1 MSAKRIF
8 FIMLFLSFV
17 CTAWA
22 QQKSVKEMRSRVT
35 TLQQQIKEKE
45 RILLSSEKDVASK
58 LKNLNLITARVAE
71 QKSLVALLNKEIAAI
86 DKEISS
92 LLAELARE
100 ETQVKKAKNEYA
112 AALRRARRYGSLQDK
127 LLFIISADNFN
138 SMLHRY
144 RYTREYMNAHR
155 KLADNLK
162 EKIVALEAK
171 RAEVEKVRA
180 GKVASLEEQK
190 KEQQALNK
198 LEGQQRALV
207 AELKRENKKVEK
219 ELARQRKELNNLNA
233 AIEREIEREIE
244 ARRRAELAAAKK
256 KKEKETAVVNNNNKG
271 KTGDKTNT
279 GDKPNT
285 DDKTQPKVQRREKE
299 VVNPNS
305 KGMQKLTGSF
315 QQNKGRL
322 PSPITGPCVV
332 VGSFGP
338 QRGVEGKGNVRID
351 YGGITL
357 QGQRGAK
364 ARAVFKG
371 VVTSVVRAGDFAFV
385 IVRHGKY
392 LTVYCK
398 LENIKVV
405 QGDEVDTGD
414 IIADVATDASGAT
427 TLLFQIRDE
436 KVKLNPRPWLNL

>member
-1 MSAKRIF
+1 
-8 FIMLFLSFV
+8 MLLFSV
-17 CTAWA
+17 ACAAWS
-22 QQKSVKEMRSRVT
+22 QQKSVKEMRSRVSS
-35 TLQQQIKEKE
+35 LQQQIKEKE

-58 LKNLNLITARVAE
+58 LKNLNLLTARVEE
-71 QKSLVALLNKEIAAI
+71 QKSLVSLLSKEVTAI
-86 DKEISS
+86 DKEI
-92 LLAELARE
+92 AELTSALTLDE
-100 ETQVKKAKNEYA
+100 AQVKRAQDEYA

-138 SMLHRY
+138 SLLHRY

-155 KLADNLK
+155 KLADQLK
-162 EKIVALEAK
+162 EKIKALEEK

-180 GKVASLEEQK
+180 SKIASLEEQK
-190 KEQQALNK
+190 KEQQTLK
-198 LEGQQRALV
+198 GLEEKQRGLV
-207 AELKRENKKVEK
+207 AELKRENKKVQK
-219 ELARQRKELNNLNA
+219 ELTRQRKELNNLNA

-244 ARRRAELAAAKK
+244 ARRKAELAAAQK
-256 KKEKETAVVNNNNKG
+256 KKEADAKKKDTASKKG
-271 KTGDKTNT
+271 GNAVAKKTTTADE
-279 GDKPNT
+279 PA
-285 DDKTQPKVQRREKE
+285 PKVQRREKE

-315 QQNKGRL
+315 EQNKGRL
-322 PSPITGPCVV
+322 PSPITGPCMV

-357 QGQRGAK
+357 QGERGAK

-398 LENIKVV
+398 LQNIKVS
-405 QGDEVDTGD
+405 QGDEVNTGD
-414 IIADVATDASGAT
+414 ILADVATDVSGAT
-427 TLLFQIRDE
+427 TLLFQIRNE
-436 KVKLNPRPWLNL
+436 KVKLNPRPWLKL

>member
-8 FIMLFLSFV
+8 FIMLFLSLV

-92 LLAELARE
+92 LSAELARE

-244 ARRRAELAAAKK
+244 ARRRAERAAAQK
-256 KKEKETAVVNNNNKG
+256 KKEKEAVVANNNNKG
-271 KTGDKTNT
+271 KTGDKA
-279 GDKPNT
+279 KPVDNP
-285 DDKTQPKVQRREKE
+285 QPKVQRREKE

>member
-1 MSAKRIF
+1 MLAKRIL
-8 FIMLFLSFV
+8 FIILLLSVV
-17 CTAWA
+17 CAGWS
-22 QQKSVKEMRSRVT
+22 QQQSVKEMRSRVNS
-35 TLQQQIKEKE
+35 LQQQIKEKE

-58 LKNLNLITARVAE
+58 LKNLNLLTARGEE
-71 QKSLVALLNKEIAAI
+71 QKSLIKLLNNEVVAI
-86 DKEISS
+86 DKQI
-92 LLAELARE
+92 AELTAALSRDEAR
-100 ETQVKKAKNEYA
+100 VKKSKDEYA

-138 SMLHRY
+138 SLLHRY

-155 KLADNLK
+155 KLADELK
-162 EKIVALEAK
+162 EKIKALELK
-171 RAEVEKVRA
+171 RAEIERVRA
-180 GKVASLEEQK
+180 SKVASLEEQK
-190 KEQQALNK
+190 KEQQTLKK
-198 LEGQQRALV
+198 LEDKQRALV

-219 ELARQRKELNNLNA
+219 ELTRQRKELNNLNA

-244 ARRRAELAAAKK
+244 ARRRAELAAAEKK
-256 KKEKETAVVNNNNKG
+256 KTTTATNGNKTAAK
-271 KTGDKTNT
+271 KTTADE
-279 GDKPNT
+279 PA
-285 DDKTQPKVQRREKE
+285 PKVQRREKE
-299 VVNPNS
+299 VVNPNTKS
-305 KGMQKLTGSF
+305 MQKLTGSF

-322 PSPITGPCVV
+322 PSPITGPCMV

-357 QGQRGAK
+357 QGERGAK

-398 LENIKVV
+398 LQNIRVA

-414 IIADVATDASGAT
+414 ILADVATDVSGAT
-427 TLLFQIRDE
+427 TLLFQIRNE
-436 KVKLNPRPWLNL
+436 KEKLNPRPWLNL

>member
-1 MSAKRIF
+1 MSAKRII
-8 FIMLFLSFV
+8 FIMLLFSV
-17 CTAWA
+17 ACAAWS
-22 QQKSVKEMRSRVT
+22 QQKSVKEMRSRVSS
-35 TLQQQIKEKE
+35 LQQQIKEKE

-58 LKNLNLITARVAE
+58 LKNLNLLTARVEE
-71 QKSLVALLNKEIAAI
+71 QKSLVSLLSKEVTAI
-86 DKEISS
+86 DKEI
-92 LLAELARE
+92 AELTSALTHDE
-100 ETQVKKAKNEYA
+100 AQVKRAQDEYA

-138 SMLHRY
+138 SLLHRY

-155 KLADNLK
+155 ELADKLK
-162 EKIVALEAK
+162 EKIKALEEK

-180 GKVASLEEQK
+180 AKVASLEEQK
-190 KEQQALNK
+190 KEQQTLK
-198 LEGQQRALV
+198 GLEEKQRGLV
-207 AELKRENKKVEK
+207 AELKRENKKVQK
-219 ELARQRKELNNLNA
+219 ELTRQRKELNNLNA

-244 ARRRAELAAAKK
+244 ARRKAELAATQKKKEAAAKKNNNTVAKK
-256 KKEKETAVVNNNNKG
+256 KTTTEPDEPA
-271 KTGDKTNT
+271 
-279 GDKPNT
+279 
-285 DDKTQPKVQRREKE
+285 PKVQRREKV

-305 KGMQKLTGSF
+305 KGMQKLAGSF
-315 QQNKGRL
+315 EQNKGRL
-322 PSPITGPCVV
+322 PSPITGPCMV

-357 QGQRGAK
+357 QGERGAK

-398 LENIKVV
+398 LQNIKVS
-405 QGDEVDTGD
+405 QGDEVNTGD
-414 IIADVATDASGAT
+414 ILADVATDVSGAT
-427 TLLFQIRDE
+427 TLLFQIRNE
-436 KVKLNPRPWLNL
+436 KVKLNPRPWLKL

>member
-1 MSAKRIF
+1 MSAKRII
-8 FIMLFLSFV
+8 FIMLLFSV
-17 CTAWA
+17 ACAAWS
-22 QQKSVKEMRSRVT
+22 QQKSVKEMRSRVSS
-35 TLQQQIKEKE
+35 LQQQIKEKE

-58 LKNLNLITARVAE
+58 LKNLNLLTARVEE
-71 QKSLVALLNKEIAAI
+71 QKSLVSLLSKEVAAI
-86 DKEISS
+86 DKEIAGLTSA
-92 LLAELARE
+92 LTHDEA
-100 ETQVKKAKNEYA
+100 QVKRAQDEYA

-138 SMLHRY
+138 SLLHRY

-155 KLADNLK
+155 ELADKLK
-162 EKIVALEAK
+162 EKIKALEEK

-180 GKVASLEEQK
+180 AKVASLEEQK
-190 KEQQALNK
+190 KEQQTLK
-198 LEGQQRALV
+198 GLEEKQRGLV
-207 AELKRENKKVEK
+207 AELKRENKKVQK
-219 ELARQRKELNNLNA
+219 ELTRQRKELNNLNA

-244 ARRRAELAAAKK
+244 ARRKAELAATQKKKEAAAKKNNNTVAKK
-256 KKEKETAVVNNNNKG
+256 KTTTEPDEPA
-271 KTGDKTNT
+271 
-279 GDKPNT
+279 
-285 DDKTQPKVQRREKE
+285 PKVQRREKV

-315 QQNKGRL
+315 EQNKGRL
-322 PSPITGPCVV
+322 PSPITGPCMV

-357 QGQRGAK
+357 LGERGAK

-398 LENIKVV
+398 LQNIKVS
-405 QGDEVDTGD
+405 QGDEVNTGD
-414 IIADVATDASGAT
+414 ILADVATDVSGAT
-427 TLLFQIRDE
+427 TLLFQIRNE
-436 KVKLNPRPWLNL
+436 KVKLNPRPWLKL

>member
-1 MSAKRIF
+1 MSAKRII
-8 FIMLFLSFV
+8 FIMLLFSV
-17 CTAWA
+17 ACAAWS
-22 QQKSVKEMRSRVT
+22 QQKSVKEMRSRVSS
-35 TLQQQIKEKE
+35 LQQQIKEKE

-58 LKNLNLITARVAE
+58 LKNLNLLTARVEE
-71 QKSLVALLNKEIAAI
+71 QKSLVSLLSKEVAAI
-86 DKEISS
+86 DKEIAGLTSA
-92 LLAELARE
+92 LTHDEA
-100 ETQVKKAKNEYA
+100 QVKRAQDEYA

-138 SMLHRY
+138 SLLHRY

-155 KLADNLK
+155 ELADKLK
-162 EKIVALEAK
+162 EKIKALEEK

-180 GKVASLEEQK
+180 AKVASLEEQK
-190 KEQQALNK
+190 KEQQTLK
-198 LEGQQRALV
+198 GLEDKQRSLV
-207 AELKRENKKVEK
+207 AELKRENKKGQK
-219 ELARQRKELNNLNA
+219 ELTRQRKELNNLNA

-244 ARRRAELAAAKK
+244 ARRKAELAAAQK
-256 KKEKETAVVNNNNKG
+256 KKEAAAKKNNNTVAKK
-271 KTGDKTNT
+271 KTTTEPDE
-279 GDKPNT
+279 PA
-285 DDKTQPKVQRREKE
+285 PKVQRREKV

-305 KGMQKLTGSF
+305 KGMQKLAGSF
-315 QQNKGRL
+315 EQNKGRL
-322 PSPITGPCVV
+322 PSPITGPCMV

-357 QGQRGAK
+357 QGERGAK

-398 LENIKVV
+398 LQNIKVS
-405 QGDEVDTGD
+405 QGDEVNTGD
-414 IIADVATDASGAT
+414 ILADVATDVSGAT
-427 TLLFQIRDE
+427 TLLFQIRNE
-436 KVKLNPRPWLNL
+436 KVKLNPRPWLKL

>member
-1 MSAKRIF
+1 MLAKRIF
-8 FIMLFLSFV
+8 FILLLLSVV
-17 CTAWA
+17 CTVWS
-22 QQKSVKEMRSRVT
+22 QQQTVKEMRSRVNS
-35 TLQQQIKEKE
+35 LQQQIKEKE

-58 LKNLNLITARVAE
+58 LKNLNLLTARVGE
-71 QKSLVALLNKEIAAI
+71 QKSLIALLSKEVAAI
-86 DKEISS
+86 DKEIAS
-92 LLAELARE
+92 LTAALSRDEARVE
-100 ETQVKKAKNEYA
+100 KSKDEYA

-127 LLFIISADNFN
+127 LLFIISADDFN
-138 SMLHRY
+138 SLLHRY
-144 RYTREYMNAHR
+144 RYAREYMNAHR
-155 KLADNLK
+155 KLADELK
-162 EKIVALEAK
+162 EKIAALELK

-180 GKVASLEEQK
+180 SKVTSLEEQK
-190 KEQQALNK
+190 KEQQTLKK
-198 LEGQQRALV
+198 LEDKQRSLV

-219 ELARQRKELNNLNA
+219 ELARQRKELNKLNT

-244 ARRRAELAAAKK
+244 ARRLAELAAAKK
-256 KKEKETAVVNNNNKG
+256 KKEVAVKKNNKTTAKK
-271 KTGDKTNT
+271 KT
-279 GDKPNT
+279 T
-285 DDKTQPKVQRREKE
+285 DEPAPKVQRREKQI
-299 VVNPNS
+299 VNTNS

-315 QQNKGRL
+315 LQNKGRL
-322 PSPITGPCVV
+322 PSPITGPCMV

-357 QGQRGAK
+357 QGERGAK

-398 LENIKVV
+398 LQNIKVS

-414 IIADVATDASGAT
+414 ILAEVATDASGAT
-427 TLLFQIRDE
+427 TLLFQIRNE
-436 KVKLNPRPWLNL
+436 KEKLNPRPWLNL

>member
-1 MSAKRIF
+1 MSAKRII
-8 FIMLFLSFV
+8 FIMLLFSV
-17 CTAWA
+17 ACAAWS
-22 QQKSVKEMRSRVT
+22 QQKSVKEMRSRVSS
-35 TLQQQIKEKE
+35 LQQQIKEKE

-58 LKNLNLITARVAE
+58 LKNLNLLTARVEE
-71 QKSLVALLNKEIAAI
+71 QKSLVSLLSKEVTAI
-86 DKEISS
+86 DKEIAGLTS
-92 LLAELARE
+92 ELSRDEA
-100 ETQVKKAKNEYA
+100 QVKKAQDEYA

-138 SMLHRY
+138 SLLHRY

-155 KLADNLK
+155 KLADQLK
-162 EKIVALEAK
+162 EKIKALEEK

-180 GKVASLEEQK
+180 AKVASLEEQK
-190 KEQQALNK
+190 KEQQTLK
-198 LEGQQRALV
+198 GLEDKQRSLV
-207 AELKRENKKVEK
+207 AELKRENKKVQK
-219 ELARQRKELNNLNA
+219 ELTRQRKELNNLNA

-244 ARRRAELAAAKK
+244 ARRKAELAAAQK
-256 KKEKETAVVNNNNKG
+256 KKEAAAKKNNNTVAKK
-271 KTGDKTNT
+271 KTTTEPDE
-279 GDKPNT
+279 PA
-285 DDKTQPKVQRREKE
+285 PKVQRREKV

-305 KGMQKLTGSF
+305 KGMQKLAGSF
-315 QQNKGRL
+315 EQNKGRL
-322 PSPITGPCVV
+322 PSPITGPCMV

-357 QGQRGAK
+357 QGERGAK

-398 LENIKVV
+398 LQNIKVS
-405 QGDEVDTGD
+405 QGDEVNTGD
-414 IIADVATDASGAT
+414 ILADVATDVSGAT
-427 TLLFQIRDE
+427 TLLFQIRNE
-436 KVKLNPRPWLNL
+436 KVKLNPRPWLKL

>member
-1 MSAKRIF
+1 MLLFSVACSAW
-8 FIMLFLSFV
+8 S
-17 CTAWA
+17 
-22 QQKSVKEMRSRVT
+22 QQKSVKEMRSRVSS
-35 TLQQQIKEKE
+35 LQQQIKEKE

-58 LKNLNLITARVAE
+58 LKNLNLLTARVEE
-71 QKSLVALLNKEIAAI
+71 QKSLVSLLSKEVTAI
-86 DKEISS
+86 DKEI
-92 LLAELARE
+92 AELTSALTHDE
-100 ETQVKKAKNEYA
+100 AQVKRAQDEYA

-138 SMLHRY
+138 SLLHRY

-155 KLADNLK
+155 KLADQLK
-162 EKIVALEAK
+162 DKIKALEEK

-180 GKVASLEEQK
+180 SKVASLEEQK
-190 KEQQALNK
+190 KEQQTLK
-198 LEGQQRALV
+198 GLEDKQRNLV

-244 ARRRAELAAAKK
+244 ARRRAELAAAQKK
-256 KKEKETAVVNNNNKG
+256 KDAAQKKNDTAPKKG
-271 KTGDKTNT
+271 GNAVAKKTT
-279 GDKPNT
+279 T
-285 DDKTQPKVQRREKE
+285 DEPAPKVQRREKE

-315 QQNKGRL
+315 EQNKGRL
-322 PSPITGPCVV
+322 PSPITGPCMV

-357 QGQRGAK
+357 QGERGAK

-398 LENIKVV
+398 LQNIKVS
-405 QGDEVDTGD
+405 QGDEVNTGD
-414 IIADVATDASGAT
+414 IIADVATDVSGAT
-427 TLLFQIRDE
+427 TLLFQIRNE
-436 KVKLNPRPWLNL
+436 KVKLNPRPWLKL

>member
-1 MSAKRIF
+1 MFAKRIF
-8 FIMLFLSFV
+8 FILLLLSVV
-17 CTAWA
+17 CTIWS
-22 QQKSVKEMRSRVT
+22 QQQTVKEMRNRVNS
-35 TLQQQIKEKE
+35 LQQQIKEKE

-58 LKNLNLITARVAE
+58 LKNLNLLTARVSE
-71 QKSLVALLNKEIAAI
+71 QKSLITLLTKEVTAI

-92 LLAELARE
+92 LTEALSRDEARVE
-100 ETQVKKAKNEYA
+100 KSKNEYA

-138 SMLHRY
+138 SLLHRY
-144 RYTREYMNAHR
+144 RYAREYMNAHR
-155 KLADNLK
+155 KLADELK
-162 EKIVALEAK
+162 EKIKVLELK

-180 GKVASLEEQK
+180 SKVASLEEQK
-190 KEQQALNK
+190 KEQQTLKK
-198 LEGQQRALV
+198 LEEKQRSLV

-219 ELARQRKELNNLNA
+219 ELTRQRKELNNLNA

-244 ARRRAELAAAKK
+244 ARRRAELAAAQKK
-256 KKEKETAVVNNNNKG
+256 KTTTAQKDNKTTTN
-271 KTGDKTNT
+271 KTTT
-279 GDKPNT
+279 GESA
-285 DDKTQPKVQRREKE
+285 PKVQRHEKE

-322 PSPITGPCVV
+322 PSPITGPCMV

-357 QGQRGAK
+357 QGERGAK

-398 LENIKVV
+398 LQNIKVS

-414 IIADVATDASGAT
+414 ILAEVATDASGAT
-427 TLLFQIRDE
+427 TMIFQIRNE
-436 KVKLNPRPWLNL
+436 KEKLNPRPWLNL

>member
-1 MSAKRIF
+1 MLAKRIF
-8 FIMLFLSFV
+8 FILLLLSVV
-17 CTAWA
+17 CTVWS
-22 QQKSVKEMRSRVT
+22 QQQTVKEMRSRVNS
-35 TLQQQIKEKE
+35 LQQQIKEKE

-58 LKNLNLITARVAE
+58 LKNLNLLTARVGE
-71 QKSLVALLNKEIAAI
+71 QKSLIALLSKEVAAI

-92 LLAELARE
+92 LTAALARDE
-100 ETQVKKAKNEYA
+100 ARVEKSKDEYA

-127 LLFIISADNFN
+127 LLFIISADDFN
-138 SMLHRY
+138 SLLHRY
-144 RYTREYMNAHR
+144 RYAREYMNAHR
-155 KLADNLK
+155 KLADELK
-162 EKIVALEAK
+162 EKIAALELK

-180 GKVASLEEQK
+180 SKVASLEEQK
-190 KEQQALNK
+190 KEQQTLKK
-198 LEGQQRALV
+198 LEEKQRSLV

-219 ELARQRKELNNLNA
+219 ELARQRKELNNLNT

-244 ARRRAELAAAKK
+244 ARRLAELAAAKK
-256 KKEKETAVVNNNNKG
+256 KKEVAVKKDNKTTAKK
-271 KTGDKTNT
+271 KT
-279 GDKPNT
+279 T
-285 DDKTQPKVQRREKE
+285 DEPAPKVQRREKQI
-299 VVNPNS
+299 VNTNS

-357 QGQRGAK
+357 QGERGAK

-385 IVRHGKY
+385 IVRHGKF

-398 LENIKVV
+398 LQNIKVS

-414 IIADVATDASGAT
+414 ILAEVATDASGAT
-427 TLLFQIRDE
+427 TLLFQIRNE
-436 KVKLNPRPWLNL
+436 KEKLNPRPWLNL

>member
-1 MSAKRIF
+1 MSAKRII
-8 FIMLFLSFV
+8 FIMLLFSV
-17 CTAWA
+17 ACTAWS
-22 QQKSVKEMRSRVT
+22 QQKSVKEMRSRVSS
-35 TLQQQIKEKE
+35 LQQQIKEKE

-58 LKNLNLITARVAE
+58 LKNLNLLTARVEE
-71 QKSLVALLNKEIAAI
+71 QKSLVSLLSKEVATI
-86 DKEISS
+86 DKEIS
-92 LLAELARE
+92 ELTSAVTRDE
-100 ETQVKKAKNEYA
+100 AQVKRAQDEYA

-138 SMLHRY
+138 SLLHRY

-155 KLADNLK
+155 KLADQLK
-162 EKIVALEAK
+162 DKIKALEEK

-180 GKVASLEEQK
+180 SKVASLEEQK
-190 KEQQALNK
+190 KEQQTLK
-198 LEGQQRALV
+198 GLEDKQRNLV

-244 ARRRAELAAAKK
+244 ARRRAELAAAQKK
-256 KKEKETAVVNNNNKG
+256 KDAAQKKNETAPKKG
-271 KTGDKTNT
+271 GNAVAKKTT
-279 GDKPNT
+279 T
-285 DDKTQPKVQRREKE
+285 DEPAPKVQRREKE

-315 QQNKGRL
+315 EQNKGRL
-322 PSPITGPCVV
+322 PSPITGPCMV

-357 QGQRGAK
+357 QGERGAK

-398 LENIKVV
+398 LQNIKVS
-405 QGDEVDTGD
+405 QGDEVNTGD
-414 IIADVATDASGAT
+414 IIADVATDVSGAT
-427 TLLFQIRDE
+427 TLLFQIRNE
-436 KVKLNPRPWLNL
+436 KVKLNPRPWLKL

>member
-1 MSAKRIF
+1 MSAKRII
-8 FIMLFLSFV
+8 FIMLLFSV
-17 CTAWA
+17 ACAAWS
-22 QQKSVKEMRSRVT
+22 QQKSVKEMRSRVSS
-35 TLQQQIKEKE
+35 LQQQIKEKE

-58 LKNLNLITARVAE
+58 LKNLNLLTARVEE
-71 QKSLVALLNKEIAAI
+71 QKSLVSLLSKEVTAI
-86 DKEISS
+86 DKEIAGLTSA
-92 LLAELARE
+92 LTHDEA
-100 ETQVKKAKNEYA
+100 QVKRAQDEYA

-138 SMLHRY
+138 SLLHRY

-155 KLADNLK
+155 KLADQLK
-162 EKIVALEAK
+162 EKIKALEEK

-180 GKVASLEEQK
+180 AKVASLEEQK
-190 KEQQALNK
+190 KEQQTLK
-198 LEGQQRALV
+198 GLEEKQRGLV
-207 AELKRENKKVEK
+207 AELKRENKKVQK
-219 ELARQRKELNNLNA
+219 ELTRQRKELNNLNA

-244 ARRRAELAAAKK
+244 ARRKAELAAAQK
-256 KKEKETAVVNNNNKG
+256 KKEADAKKKDTASKKG
-271 KTGDKTNT
+271 GNAVAKKTTTADE
-279 GDKPNT
+279 PA
-285 DDKTQPKVQRREKE
+285 PKVQRREKE

-315 QQNKGRL
+315 EQNKGRL
-322 PSPITGPCVV
+322 PSPITGPCMV

-357 QGQRGAK
+357 QGERGAK

-398 LENIKVV
+398 LQNIKVS
-405 QGDEVDTGD
+405 QGDEVNTGD
-414 IIADVATDASGAT
+414 ILADVATDVSGAT
-427 TLLFQIRDE
+427 TLLFQIRNE
-436 KVKLNPRPWLNL
+436 KVKLNPRPWLKL

>member
-1 MSAKRIF
+1 MSAKRII
-8 FIMLFLSFV
+8 FIMLLFSV
-17 CTAWA
+17 ACAAWS
-22 QQKSVKEMRSRVT
+22 QQKSVKEMRSRVSS
-35 TLQQQIKEKE
+35 LQQQIKEKE

-58 LKNLNLITARVAE
+58 LKNLNLLTARVEE
-71 QKSLVALLNKEIAAI
+71 QKSLVSLLSKEVTAI
-86 DKEISS
+86 DKEIAGLTS
-92 LLAELARE
+92 ELSRDEA
-100 ETQVKKAKNEYA
+100 QVKRAQDEYA

-138 SMLHRY
+138 SLLHRY

-155 KLADNLK
+155 KLADQLK
-162 EKIVALEAK
+162 EKIKALEEK

-180 GKVASLEEQK
+180 SKIASLEEQK
-190 KEQQALNK
+190 KEQQTLK
-198 LEGQQRALV
+198 GLEDKQRSLV
-207 AELKRENKKVEK
+207 AELKREKKKVEK
-219 ELARQRKELNNLNA
+219 ELTRQRKELNNLNA

-244 ARRRAELAAAKK
+244 ARRRAELAAAQK
-256 KKEKETAVVNNNNKG
+256 KKEADAKKKDTASKKG
-271 KTGDKTNT
+271 GNAVAKKTTTADE
-279 GDKPNT
+279 PA
-285 DDKTQPKVQRREKE
+285 PKVQRREKE

-315 QQNKGRL
+315 EQNKGRL
-322 PSPITGPCVV
+322 PSPITGPCMV

-357 QGQRGAK
+357 QGERGAK

-398 LENIKVV
+398 LQNIKVS
-405 QGDEVDTGD
+405 QGDEVNTGD
-414 IIADVATDASGAT
+414 ILADVATDVSGAT
-427 TLLFQIRDE
+427 TLLFQIRNE
-436 KVKLNPRPWLNL
+436 KVKLNPRPWLKL

>member
-1 MSAKRIF
+1 MSAKRII
-8 FIMLFLSFV
+8 FIMLLFSV
-17 CTAWA
+17 ACAAWS
-22 QQKSVKEMRSRVT
+22 QQKSVKEMRSRVSS
-35 TLQQQIKEKE
+35 LQQQIKEKE

-58 LKNLNLITARVAE
+58 LKNLNLLTARVEE
-71 QKSLVALLNKEIAAI
+71 QKSLVSLLSKEVTAI
-86 DKEISS
+86 DKEI
-92 LLAELARE
+92 AELTSALTHDE
-100 ETQVKKAKNEYA
+100 AQVKRAQDEYA

-138 SMLHRY
+138 SLLHRY

-155 KLADNLK
+155 KLADQLK
-162 EKIVALEAK
+162 EKIKALEEK

-180 GKVASLEEQK
+180 SKIASLEEQK
-190 KEQQALNK
+190 KEQQTLK
-198 LEGQQRALV
+198 GLEEKQRGLV
-207 AELKRENKKVEK
+207 AELKREKKKVEK
-219 ELARQRKELNNLNA
+219 ELTRQRKELNNLNA

-244 ARRRAELAAAKK
+244 ARRRAELAAAQK
-256 KKEKETAVVNNNNKG
+256 KKEADAKKKDTASKKG
-271 KTGDKTNT
+271 GNAVAKKTTTADE
-279 GDKPNT
+279 PA
-285 DDKTQPKVQRREKE
+285 PKVQRREKE

-315 QQNKGRL
+315 EQNKGRL
-322 PSPITGPCVV
+322 PSPITGPCMV

-357 QGQRGAK
+357 QGERGAK

-398 LENIKVV
+398 LQNIKVS
-405 QGDEVDTGD
+405 QGDEVNTGD
-414 IIADVATDASGAT
+414 ILADVATDVSGAT
-427 TLLFQIRDE
+427 TLLFQIRNE
-436 KVKLNPRPWLNL
+436 KVKLNPRPWLKL

>member
-1 MSAKRIF
+1 
-8 FIMLFLSFV
+8 MLLFSV
-17 CTAWA
+17 ACTAWS
-22 QQKSVKEMRSRVT
+22 QQKSVKEMRSRVSS
-35 TLQQQIKEKE
+35 LQQQIKEKE

-58 LKNLNLITARVAE
+58 LKNLNLLTARVEE
-71 QKSLVALLNKEIAAI
+71 QKSLVSLLSKEVATI
-86 DKEISS
+86 DKEI
-92 LLAELARE
+92 AELTSAVTRDE
-100 ETQVKKAKNEYA
+100 AQVKRAQDEYA

-138 SMLHRY
+138 SLLHRY

-155 KLADNLK
+155 KLADQLK
-162 EKIVALEAK
+162 DKIKALEEK

-180 GKVASLEEQK
+180 SKVASLEEQK
-190 KEQQALNK
+190 KEQQTLK
-198 LEGQQRALV
+198 GLEDKQRNLV

-244 ARRRAELAAAKK
+244 ARRRAELAAAQKK
-256 KKEKETAVVNNNNKG
+256 KDAAQKKNDTAPKKG
-271 KTGDKTNT
+271 GNAVAKKTT
-279 GDKPNT
+279 T
-285 DDKTQPKVQRREKE
+285 DEPAPKVQRREKE

-315 QQNKGRL
+315 EQNKGRL
-322 PSPITGPCVV
+322 PSPITGPCIV

-357 QGQRGAK
+357 QGERGAK

-398 LENIKVV
+398 LQNIKVS
-405 QGDEVDTGD
+405 QGDEVNTGD
-414 IIADVATDASGAT
+414 IIADVATDVSGAT
-427 TLLFQIRDE
+427 TLLFQIRNE
-436 KVKLNPRPWLNL
+436 KVKLNPRPWLKL

>member
-1 MSAKRIF
+1 
-8 FIMLFLSFV
+8 MLSVV
-17 CTAWA
+17 CVGRA
-22 QQKSVKEMRSRVT
+22 QQKTVKEMRSRVSS
-35 TLQQQIKEKE
+35 LQKQIKEKE

-58 LKNLNLITARVAE
+58 LKNLNLLTARVAE
-71 QKSLVALLNKEIAAI
+71 QKSLIALLGKEVAAI
-86 DKEISS
+86 DKEID
-92 LLAELARE
+92 ELSAQLSRDE
-100 ETQVKKAKNEYA
+100 AQVKKSQDEYA
-112 AALRRARRYGSLQDK
+112 SALRRALRYGTLQDK

-138 SMLHRY
+138 SLLHRY

-155 KLADNLK
+155 KLADKLK
-162 EKIVALEAK
+162 ENIKALELK
-171 RAEVEKVRA
+171 RARVDSVRSS
-180 GKVASLEEQK
+180 KVASLEEQK
-190 KEQQALNK
+190 KEQQTLK
-198 LEGQQRALV
+198 GLEDKQRSLV
-207 AELKRENKKVEK
+207 SELKRENKKVQN

-244 ARRRAELAAAKK
+244 ARRKAELAASKK
-256 KKEKETAVVNNNNKG
+256 KKESATTAQKNNKTAARK
-271 KTGDKTNT
+271 KT
-279 GDKPNT
+279 T
-285 DDKTQPKVQRREKE
+285 DEPAPKVQRREKA

-305 KGMQKLTGSF
+305 KSMQKLAGSF

-322 PSPITGPCVV
+322 PSPITGPCMV

-338 QRGVEGKGNVRID
+338 QRGVAGKGNVRID

-357 QGQRGAK
+357 QGERGAK

-398 LENIKVV
+398 LQNIRVS

-414 IIADVATDASGAT
+414 ILADVATDVSGAT
-427 TLLFQIRDE
+427 TLLFQIRNE

>member
-8 FIMLFLSFV
+8 FIMLFFSFV
-17 CTAWA
+17 CTALA

-92 LLAELARE
+92 LSAELARE
-100 ETQVKKAKNEYA
+100 EAQVKKAKNEYA

-144 RYTREYMNAHR
+144 RYTREYMTAHR

-162 EKIVALEAK
+162 EKIAVLEAK

-190 KEQQALNK
+190 KEQQTLNK

-244 ARRRAELAAAKK
+244 ARRRAELAAAQK
-256 KKEKETAVVNNNNKG
+256 KKEKETVVANNNNKG
-271 KTGDKTNT
+271 KTGDKAKPV
-279 GDKPNT
+279 DKP
-285 DDKTQPKVQRREKE
+285 QPTVQRREKE

-398 LENIKVV
+398 LENIKVA

-414 IIADVATDASGAT
+414 IIADVATDVSGAT

>member
-1 MSAKRIF
+1 MLAKRIF
-8 FIMLFLSFV
+8 FILLLLSVV
-17 CTAWA
+17 CTVWS
-22 QQKSVKEMRSRVT
+22 QQQTVKEMRSRVNS
-35 TLQQQIKEKE
+35 LQQQIKEKE

-58 LKNLNLITARVAE
+58 LKNLNLLTARVGE
-71 QKSLVALLNKEIAAI
+71 QKSLIALLSKEVAAI

-92 LLAELARE
+92 LTAALARDE
-100 ETQVKKAKNEYA
+100 ARVEKSKDEYA

-127 LLFIISADNFN
+127 LLFIISADDFN
-138 SMLHRY
+138 SLLHRY
-144 RYTREYMNAHR
+144 RYAREYMNAHR
-155 KLADNLK
+155 KLADELK
-162 EKIVALEAK
+162 EKIAALELK

-180 GKVASLEEQK
+180 SKVASLEEQK
-190 KEQQALNK
+190 KEQQTLKK
-198 LEGQQRALV
+198 LEEKQRSLV

-219 ELARQRKELNNLNA
+219 ELARQRKELNILNT

-244 ARRRAELAAAKK
+244 ARRLAELAAAKK
-256 KKEKETAVVNNNNKG
+256 KKEVAVKKDNKTTAKK
-271 KTGDKTNT
+271 KT
-279 GDKPNT
+279 T
-285 DDKTQPKVQRREKE
+285 DEPAPKVQRREKQI
-299 VVNPNS
+299 VNTNS

-315 QQNKGRL
+315 LQNKGRL
-322 PSPITGPCVV
+322 PSPITGPCMV

-357 QGQRGAK
+357 QGERGAK

-398 LENIKVV
+398 LQNIKVS

-414 IIADVATDASGAT
+414 ILAEVATDASGAT
-427 TLLFQIRDE
+427 TLLFQIRNE
-436 KVKLNPRPWLNL
+436 KEKLNPRPWLNL

>member
-1 MSAKRIF
+1 MSAKRII
-8 FIMLFLSFV
+8 FIMLLFSV
-17 CTAWA
+17 ACAAWS
-22 QQKSVKEMRSRVT
+22 QQKSVKEMRSRVSS
-35 TLQQQIKEKE
+35 LQQQIKEKE

-58 LKNLNLITARVAE
+58 LKNLNLLTARVEE
-71 QKSLVALLNKEIAAI
+71 QKSLVSLLSKEVTAI
-86 DKEISS
+86 DKEI
-92 LLAELARE
+92 AELTSALTHDE
-100 ETQVKKAKNEYA
+100 AQVKRAQDEYA

-138 SMLHRY
+138 SLLHRY

-155 KLADNLK
+155 KLADQLK
-162 EKIVALEAK
+162 EKIKALEEK

-180 GKVASLEEQK
+180 SKIASLEEQK
-190 KEQQALNK
+190 KEQQTLK
-198 LEGQQRALV
+198 GLEEKQRGLV
-207 AELKRENKKVEK
+207 AELKREKKKVKK
-219 ELARQRKELNNLNA
+219 ELTRQRKELNNLNA

-244 ARRRAELAAAKK
+244 ARRKAELAAAQK
-256 KKEKETAVVNNNNKG
+256 KKEAAAKKNNNTVAKK
-271 KTGDKTNT
+271 KTTTEPDE
-279 GDKPNT
+279 PA
-285 DDKTQPKVQRREKE
+285 PKVQRREKV

-305 KGMQKLTGSF
+305 KGMQKLAGSF
-315 QQNKGRL
+315 EQNKGRL
-322 PSPITGPCVV
+322 PSPITGPCMV

-357 QGQRGAK
+357 QGERGAK

-398 LENIKVV
+398 LQNIKVS
-405 QGDEVDTGD
+405 QGDEVNTGD
-414 IIADVATDASGAT
+414 ILADVATDVSGAT
-427 TLLFQIRDE
+427 TLLFQIRNE
-436 KVKLNPRPWLNL
+436 KVKLNPRPWLKL

>member
-1 MSAKRIF
+1 
-8 FIMLFLSFV
+8 MLLFSV
-17 CTAWA
+17 ACAAWS
-22 QQKSVKEMRSRVT
+22 QQKSVKEMRSRVSS
-35 TLQQQIKEKE
+35 LQQQIKEKE

-58 LKNLNLITARVAE
+58 LKNLNLLTARVEE
-71 QKSLVALLNKEIAAI
+71 QKSLVSLLSKEVTAI
-86 DKEISS
+86 DKEIAGLTS
-92 LLAELARE
+92 ELSRDEA
-100 ETQVKKAKNEYA
+100 QVKKAQDEYA

-138 SMLHRY
+138 SLLHRY

-155 KLADNLK
+155 ELADKLK
-162 EKIVALEAK
+162 EKIKALEEK

-180 GKVASLEEQK
+180 AKVASLEEQK
-190 KEQQALNK
+190 KEQQTLK
-198 LEGQQRALV
+198 GLEEKQRGLV
-207 AELKRENKKVEK
+207 AELKRENKKVQK
-219 ELARQRKELNNLNA
+219 ELTRQRKELNNLNA

-244 ARRRAELAAAKK
+244 ARRKAELAAAQK
-256 KKEKETAVVNNNNKG
+256 KKEAAAKKNNNTVAKK
-271 KTGDKTNT
+271 KTTTEPDE
-279 GDKPNT
+279 PA
-285 DDKTQPKVQRREKE
+285 PKVQRREKV

-305 KGMQKLTGSF
+305 KGMQKLAGSF
-315 QQNKGRL
+315 EQNKGRL
-322 PSPITGPCVV
+322 PSPITGPCMV

-357 QGQRGAK
+357 QGERGAK

-398 LENIKVV
+398 LQNIKVS
-405 QGDEVDTGD
+405 QGDEVNTGD
-414 IIADVATDASGAT
+414 ILADVATDVSGAT
-427 TLLFQIRDE
+427 TLLFQIRNE
-436 KVKLNPRPWLNL
+436 KVKLNPRPWLKL

>member
-1 MSAKRIF
+1 MSAKRII
-8 FIMLFLSFV
+8 FIMLLFSV
-17 CTAWA
+17 ACTAWS
-22 QQKSVKEMRSRVT
+22 QQKSVKEMRSRVSS
-35 TLQQQIKEKE
+35 LQQQIKEKE

-58 LKNLNLITARVAE
+58 LKNLNLLTARVEE
-71 QKSLVALLNKEIAAI
+71 QKSLVSLLSKEVATIDNEIA
-86 DKEISS
+86 
-92 LLAELARE
+92 ELTSAVTRDE
-100 ETQVKKAKNEYA
+100 AQVKRAQDEYA

-138 SMLHRY
+138 SLLHRY

-155 KLADNLK
+155 KLADQLK
-162 EKIVALEAK
+162 DKIKALEEK

-180 GKVASLEEQK
+180 SKVASLEEQK
-190 KEQQALNK
+190 KEQQTLK
-198 LEGQQRALV
+198 GLEDKQRNLV

-244 ARRRAELAAAKK
+244 ARRRAELAAAQKK
-256 KKEKETAVVNNNNKG
+256 KDAAQKKNETAPKKG
-271 KTGDKTNT
+271 GNAVAKKTT
-279 GDKPNT
+279 T
-285 DDKTQPKVQRREKE
+285 DEPAPKVQRREKE

-315 QQNKGRL
+315 EQNKGRL
-322 PSPITGPCVV
+322 PSPITGPCMV

-357 QGQRGAK
+357 QGERGAK

-398 LENIKVV
+398 LQNIKVS
-405 QGDEVDTGD
+405 QGDEVNTGD
-414 IIADVATDASGAT
+414 IIADVATDVSGAT
-427 TLLFQIRDE
+427 TLLFQIRNE
-436 KVKLNPRPWLNL
+436 KVKLNPRPWLKL

>member
-1 MSAKRIF
+1 MSAKRII
-8 FIMLFLSFV
+8 FIMLLFSV
-17 CTAWA
+17 ACTAWS
-22 QQKSVKEMRSRVT
+22 QQKSVKEMRSRVSS
-35 TLQQQIKEKE
+35 LQQQIKEKE

-58 LKNLNLITARVAE
+58 LKNLNLLTARVEE
-71 QKSLVALLNKEIAAI
+71 QKSLVSLLSKEVATI
-86 DKEISS
+86 DKEI
-92 LLAELARE
+92 AELTSAVTRDE
-100 ETQVKKAKNEYA
+100 AQVKRAQDEYA

-138 SMLHRY
+138 SLLHRY

-155 KLADNLK
+155 KLADQLK
-162 EKIVALEAK
+162 DKIKALEEK

-180 GKVASLEEQK
+180 SKVASLEEQK
-190 KEQQALNK
+190 KEQQTLK
-198 LEGQQRALV
+198 GLEDKQRNLV

-244 ARRRAELAAAKK
+244 ARRRAELAAAQKK
-256 KKEKETAVVNNNNKG
+256 KDAAQKKNDTAPKKG
-271 KTGDKTNT
+271 GNAVAKKTT
-279 GDKPNT
+279 T
-285 DDKTQPKVQRREKE
+285 DEPAPKVQRREKE

-315 QQNKGRL
+315 EQNKGRL
-322 PSPITGPCVV
+322 PSPITGPCMV

-357 QGQRGAK
+357 QGERGAK

-398 LENIKVV
+398 L
-405 QGDEVDTGD
+405 
-414 IIADVATDASGAT
+414 
-427 TLLFQIRDE
+427 
-436 KVKLNPRPWLNL
+436 

>member
-1 MSAKRIF
+1 MSAKRII
-8 FIMLFLSFV
+8 FIMLLFSV
-17 CTAWA
+17 ACAAWS
-22 QQKSVKEMRSRVT
+22 QQKSVKEMRSRVSS
-35 TLQQQIKEKE
+35 LQQQIKEKE

-58 LKNLNLITARVAE
+58 LKNLNLLTAP
-71 QKSLVALLNKEIAAI
+71 LLSKEVTAI
-86 DKEISS
+86 DKEIAGLTS
-92 LLAELARE
+92 ELSRDEA
-100 ETQVKKAKNEYA
+100 QVKKAQDEYA

-138 SMLHRY
+138 SLLHRY

-155 KLADNLK
+155 ELADKLK
-162 EKIVALEAK
+162 EKIKALEEK

-180 GKVASLEEQK
+180 AKVASLEEQK
-190 KEQQALNK
+190 KEQQTLK
-198 LEGQQRALV
+198 GLEEKQRGLV
-207 AELKRENKKVEK
+207 AELKRENKKVQK
-219 ELARQRKELNNLNA
+219 ELTRQRKELNNLNA

-244 ARRRAELAAAKK
+244 ARRKAELAATQKKKEAAAKKNNNTVAKK
-256 KKEKETAVVNNNNKG
+256 KTTTEPDEPA
-271 KTGDKTNT
+271 
-279 GDKPNT
+279 
-285 DDKTQPKVQRREKE
+285 PKVQRREKV

-305 KGMQKLTGSF
+305 KGMQKLAGSF
-315 QQNKGRL
+315 EQNKGRL
-322 PSPITGPCVV
+322 PSPITGPCMV

-357 QGQRGAK
+357 QGERGAK

-398 LENIKVV
+398 LQNIKVS
-405 QGDEVDTGD
+405 QGDEVNTGD
-414 IIADVATDASGAT
+414 ILADVATDVSGAT
-427 TLLFQIRDE
+427 TLLFQIRNE
-436 KVKLNPRPWLNL
+436 KVKLNPRPWLKL

>member
-1 MSAKRIF
+1 
-8 FIMLFLSFV
+8 MLLFSV
-17 CTAWA
+17 ACAAWS
-22 QQKSVKEMRSRVT
+22 QQKSVKEMRSRVSS
-35 TLQQQIKEKE
+35 LQQQIKEKE

-58 LKNLNLITARVAE
+58 LKNLNLLTARVEE
-71 QKSLVALLNKEIAAI
+71 QKSLVSLLSKEVTAI
-86 DKEISS
+86 DKEIAGLTS
-92 LLAELARE
+92 ELSRDEA
-100 ETQVKKAKNEYA
+100 QVKKAQDEYA

-138 SMLHRY
+138 SLLHRY

-155 KLADNLK
+155 ELADKLK
-162 EKIVALEAK
+162 EKIKALEEK

-180 GKVASLEEQK
+180 AKVASLEEQK
-190 KEQQALNK
+190 KEQQTLK
-198 LEGQQRALV
+198 GLEEKQRGLV
-207 AELKRENKKVEK
+207 AELKRENKKVQK
-219 ELARQRKELNNLNA
+219 ELTRQRKELNNLNA

-244 ARRRAELAAAKK
+244 ARRKAELAATQKKKEAAAKKNNNTVAKK
-256 KKEKETAVVNNNNKG
+256 KTTTEPDEPA
-271 KTGDKTNT
+271 
-279 GDKPNT
+279 
-285 DDKTQPKVQRREKE
+285 PKVQRREKV

-315 QQNKGRL
+315 EQNKGRL
-322 PSPITGPCVV
+322 PSPITGPCMV

-357 QGQRGAK
+357 QGERGAK

-398 LENIKVV
+398 LQNIKVS
-405 QGDEVDTGD
+405 QGDEVNTGD
-414 IIADVATDASGAT
+414 ILADVATDVSGAT
-427 TLLFQIRDE
+427 TLLFQIRNE
-436 KVKLNPRPWLNL
+436 KVKLNPRPWLKL

>member
-1 MSAKRIF
+1 MSAKRII
-8 FIMLFLSFV
+8 FIMLLFSV
-17 CTAWA
+17 ACAAWS
-22 QQKSVKEMRSRVT
+22 QQKSVKEMRSRVSS
-35 TLQQQIKEKE
+35 LQQQIKEKE

-58 LKNLNLITARVAE
+58 LKNLNLLTARVEE
-71 QKSLVALLNKEIAAI
+71 QKSLVSLLSKEVTAI
-86 DKEISS
+86 DKEIAGLTS
-92 LLAELARE
+92 ELSRDEA
-100 ETQVKKAKNEYA
+100 QVKKAQDEYA

-138 SMLHRY
+138 SLLHRY

-155 KLADNLK
+155 ELADKLK
-162 EKIVALEAK
+162 EKIKALEEK

-180 GKVASLEEQK
+180 AKVASLEEQK
-190 KEQQALNK
+190 KEQQTLK
-198 LEGQQRALV
+198 GLEDKQRGLV
-207 AELKRENKKVEK
+207 AELKRENKKVQK
-219 ELARQRKELNNLNA
+219 ELTRQRKELNNLNA

-244 ARRRAELAAAKK
+244 ARRKAELAAAQK
-256 KKEKETAVVNNNNKG
+256 KKEAAAKKNNNTVAKK
-271 KTGDKTNT
+271 KTTEPDE
-279 GDKPNT
+279 PA
-285 DDKTQPKVQRREKE
+285 PKVQRREKV

-305 KGMQKLTGSF
+305 KGMQKLAGSF
-315 QQNKGRL
+315 EQNKGRL
-322 PSPITGPCVV
+322 PSPITGPCMV

-357 QGQRGAK
+357 QGERGAK

-398 LENIKVV
+398 LQNIKVS
-405 QGDEVDTGD
+405 QGDEVNTGD
-414 IIADVATDASGAT
+414 ILADVATDVSGAT
-427 TLLFQIRDE
+427 TLLFQIRNE
-436 KVKLNPRPWLNL
+436 KVKLNPRPWLKL

>member
-1 MSAKRIF
+1 MSAKRII
-8 FIMLFLSFV
+8 FIMLLFSV
-17 CTAWA
+17 ACAAWS
-22 QQKSVKEMRSRVT
+22 QQKSVKEMRSRVSS
-35 TLQQQIKEKE
+35 LQQQIKEKE

-58 LKNLNLITARVAE
+58 LKNLNLLTARVEE
-71 QKSLVALLNKEIAAI
+71 QKSLVSLLSKEVAAI
-86 DKEISS
+86 DKEIAGLTSA
-92 LLAELARE
+92 LTHDEA
-100 ETQVKKAKNEYA
+100 QVKRAQDEYA
-112 AALRRARRYGSLQDK
+112 AALRRARRSGSLQDK

-138 SMLHRY
+138 SLLHRY

-155 KLADNLK
+155 KLADQLK
-162 EKIVALEAK
+162 EKIKALEEK

-180 GKVASLEEQK
+180 AKVASLEEQK
-190 KEQQALNK
+190 KEQQTLK
-198 LEGQQRALV
+198 GLEEKQRGLV
-207 AELKRENKKVEK
+207 AELKRENKKVQK
-219 ELARQRKELNNLNA
+219 ELTRQRKELNNLNA

-244 ARRRAELAAAKK
+244 ARRKAELAAAQK
-256 KKEKETAVVNNNNKG
+256 KKEADAKKKDTASKKG
-271 KTGDKTNT
+271 GNAVAKKTTTADE
-279 GDKPNT
+279 PA
-285 DDKTQPKVQRREKE
+285 PKVQRREKE

-315 QQNKGRL
+315 EQNKGRL
-322 PSPITGPCVV
+322 PSPITGPCMV

-357 QGQRGAK
+357 QGERGAK

-398 LENIKVV
+398 LQNIKVS
-405 QGDEVDTGD
+405 QGDEVNTGD
-414 IIADVATDASGAT
+414 ILADVATDVSGAT
-427 TLLFQIRDE
+427 TLLFQIRNE
-436 KVKLNPRPWLNL
+436 KVKLNPRPWLKL

>member
-1 MSAKRIF
+1 MLAKRIF
-8 FIMLFLSFV
+8 FIMLLFSFV
-17 CTAWA
+17 SVGWA

-71 QKSLVALLNKEIAAI
+71 QKSLVALLSKEIAAI
-86 DKEISS
+86 NKEISALS
-92 LLAELARE
+92 AELAHDE
-100 ETQVKKAKNEYA
+100 AQVKKAKNEYA
-112 AALRRARRYGSLQDK
+112 SALRRARRYGSLQDK

-162 EKIVALEAK
+162 EKIEALETK

-190 KEQQALNK
+190 KEQEALNK

-244 ARRRAELAAAKK
+244 ARRRAEIAAAQK
-256 KKEKETAVVNNNNKG
+256 KKEKDAAANNKG
-271 KTGDKTNT
+271 KTPAKAKT
-279 GDKPNT
+279 T
-285 DDKTQPKVQRREKE
+285 DNPEPKVQRREKE
-299 VVNPNS
+299 VVNPNT
-305 KGMQKLTGSF
+305 KGMQKLAGSF
-315 QQNKGRL
+315 LQNKGRL

-357 QGQRGAK
+357 QGERGAK

-398 LENIKVV
+398 LENIRVA

>member
-1 MSAKRIF
+1 MSAKRII
-8 FIMLFLSFV
+8 FIMLLFSV
-17 CTAWA
+17 ACAAWS
-22 QQKSVKEMRSRVT
+22 QQKSVKEMRSRVSS
-35 TLQQQIKEKE
+35 LQQQIKEKE

-58 LKNLNLITARVAE
+58 LKNLNLLTARVEE
-71 QKSLVALLNKEIAAI
+71 QKSLVSLLSKEVTAI
-86 DKEISS
+86 DKEIAGLTS
-92 LLAELARE
+92 ELSRDEA
-100 ETQVKKAKNEYA
+100 QVKKAQDEYA

-138 SMLHRY
+138 SLLHRY

-155 KLADNLK
+155 ELADKLK
-162 EKIVALEAK
+162 EKIKALEEK

-180 GKVASLEEQK
+180 AKVASLEEQK
-190 KEQQALNK
+190 KEQQTLK
-198 LEGQQRALV
+198 GLEDKQRSLV
-207 AELKRENKKVEK
+207 AELKRENKKVQK
-219 ELARQRKELNNLNA
+219 ELTRQRKELNNLNA

-244 ARRRAELAAAKK
+244 ARRKAELAAAQK
-256 KKEKETAVVNNNNKG
+256 KKEAAAKKNNNTVAKK
-271 KTGDKTNT
+271 KTTTEPDE
-279 GDKPNT
+279 PA
-285 DDKTQPKVQRREKE
+285 PKVQRREKV

-305 KGMQKLTGSF
+305 KGMQKLAGSF
-315 QQNKGRL
+315 EQNKGRL
-322 PSPITGPCVV
+322 PSPITGPCMV

-357 QGQRGAK
+357 QGERGAK

-398 LENIKVV
+398 LQNIKVS
-405 QGDEVDTGD
+405 QGDEVNTGD
-414 IIADVATDASGAT
+414 ILADVATDVSGAT
-427 TLLFQIRDE
+427 TLLFQIRNE
-436 KVKLNPRPWLNL
+436 KVKLNPRPWLKL

>member
-1 MSAKRIF
+1 
-8 FIMLFLSFV
+8 MLLFSV
-17 CTAWA
+17 ACAAWS
-22 QQKSVKEMRSRVT
+22 QQKSVKEMRSRVSS
-35 TLQQQIKEKE
+35 LQQQIKEKE

-58 LKNLNLITARVAE
+58 LKNLNLLTARVEE
-71 QKSLVALLNKEIAAI
+71 QKSLVSLLSKEVTAI
-86 DKEISS
+86 DKEIAGLTS
-92 LLAELARE
+92 ELSRDEA
-100 ETQVKKAKNEYA
+100 QVKKAQDEYA

-138 SMLHRY
+138 SLLHRY

-155 KLADNLK
+155 ELADKLK
-162 EKIVALEAK
+162 EKIKALEEK

-180 GKVASLEEQK
+180 AKVASLEEQK
-190 KEQQALNK
+190 KEQQTLK
-198 LEGQQRALV
+198 GLEEKQRGLV
-207 AELKRENKKVEK
+207 AELKRENKKVQK
-219 ELARQRKELNNLNA
+219 ELTRQRKELNNLNA

-244 ARRRAELAAAKK
+244 ARRKAELAAAQK
-256 KKEKETAVVNNNNKG
+256 KKEAAAKKNNNTVAKK
-271 KTGDKTNT
+271 KTTTEPDE
-279 GDKPNT
+279 PA
-285 DDKTQPKVQRREKE
+285 PKVQRREKV

-305 KGMQKLTGSF
+305 KGMQKLAGSF
-315 QQNKGRL
+315 EQNKGRL
-322 PSPITGPCVV
+322 PSPITGPCML

-357 QGQRGAK
+357 QGERGAK

-398 LENIKVV
+398 LQNIKVS
-405 QGDEVDTGD
+405 QGDEVNTGD
-414 IIADVATDASGAT
+414 ILADVATDVSGAT
-427 TLLFQIRDE
+427 TLLFQIRNE
-436 KVKLNPRPWLNL
+436 KVKLNPRPWLKL

>member
-1 MSAKRIF
+1 MLVKRIF
-8 FIMLFLSFV
+8 FMLLLLSAV
-17 CTAWA
+17 CTVWS
-22 QQKSVKEMRSRVT
+22 QQTVKEMRSRVSN
-35 TLQQQIKEKE
+35 LQQQIKEKE

-58 LKNLNLITARVAE
+58 LKNLNLIIARVGE
-71 QKSLVALLNKEIAAI
+71 QKSLVALLSKEVAAI

-92 LLAELARE
+92 LTAELSRDEAR
-100 ETQVKKAKNEYA
+100 VKKSKDEYA

-138 SMLHRY
+138 SLLHRY
-144 RYTREYMNAHR
+144 RYARDYMNAHR
-155 KLADNLK
+155 KLADELK
-162 EKIVALEAK
+162 EKIKALELK
-171 RAEVEKVRA
+171 RAEVERVRA

-190 KEQQALNK
+190 KEEQTLKK
-198 LEGQQRALV
+198 LEDKQRSLV

-244 ARRRAELAAAKK
+244 ARRRAELAAAEKK
-256 KKEKETAVVNNNNKG
+256 KAAATAAKKDNKSTATA
-271 KTGDKTNT
+271 KKATADESA
-279 GDKPNT
+279 
-285 DDKTQPKVQRREKE
+285 PKVQRREKE
-299 VVNPNS
+299 VVNPNTKS
-305 KGMQKLTGSF
+305 MQKLTGSF
-315 QQNKGRL
+315 QDNKGRL
-322 PSPITGPCVV
+322 PSPITGPCMV

-357 QGQRGAK
+357 QGERGAK

-398 LENIKVV
+398 LQNIRVS
-405 QGDEVDTGD
+405 QGDEVNTGD
-414 IIADVATDASGAT
+414 ILADVATDVSGAT
-427 TLLFQIRDE
+427 TLLFQIRNE
-436 KVKLNPRPWLNL
+436 KEKLNPRPWLKL